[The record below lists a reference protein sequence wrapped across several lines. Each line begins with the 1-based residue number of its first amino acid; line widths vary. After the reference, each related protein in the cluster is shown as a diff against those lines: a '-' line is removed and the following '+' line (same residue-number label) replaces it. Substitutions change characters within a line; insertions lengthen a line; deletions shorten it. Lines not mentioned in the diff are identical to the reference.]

1 MADEPSDALAHIFA
15 EMATK
20 NSLSTMELKMDG
32 RFEQVDARFEQVDAR
47 FEQVNARFEHLEEK
61 FEARFKWLEAKVDQ
75 KLEALKADLTWRMT
89 GLIIVLATV
98 MTLID
103 LFID

>member
-20 NSLSTMELKMDG
+20 NSLSTMELKM
-32 RFEQVDARFEQVDAR
+32 DARFEQVDAR